1 MSERFEVKPGERGI
15 VRIFAVDLTV
25 DQIKGFDVAAA
36 LGVDRLDAAGIELFP
51 VDDVKE
57 IGLSGYMHE
66 GLGIAAD
73 ELDAA
78 RLDALEGYVLVV
90 LSAAFAG
97 QAATVTPKSP
107 LRWIGTY
114 TEETA
119 PIKFEPLPSDS
130 ARGNVV
136 TQTKPPPS
144 DAAMSGRV
152 AMIALLVIFAIT
164 GLMIWIA

>member
-1 MSERFEVKPGERGI
+1 MSERFEVKSGERGI
-15 VRIFAVDLTV
+15 VRIFAVDLPA
-25 DQIKGFDVAAA
+25 DQIKGFDAAAA
-36 LGVDRLDAAGIELFP
+36 LGVDALDAAGVELFP
-51 VDDVKE
+51 VSDLKE

-66 GLGIAAD
+66 GLGIAAE
-73 ELDAA
+73 ELDVA
-78 RLDALEGYVLVV
+78 RLDALQGYVLVV
-90 LSAAFAG
+90 LSAAFEG
-97 QAATVTPKSP
+97 EAAILTPRSP

-119 PIKFEPLPSDS
+119 SVKFAPLPSDS
-130 ARGNVV
+130 ARGNIV